1 MMTVVTDDKKGVAA
15 RRSDRAEA
23 PGARA
28 AAELAASGALDDL
41 FAKIDA
47 GAIELTGDGGFI
59 PGLIKAAVERGL
71 QAELTSHVGYDKGDP
86 NAALFDNS
94 RNGTTPKTVL
104 TQVGDVDLD
113 VPRDR
118 LGTFCPQL
126 VPKGARRLGG
136 IDEMII
142 SLYAGGMT
150 VRDIE
155 HFLASTLGAEVGRHG

>member
-1 MMTVVTDDKKGVAA
+1 M
-15 RRSDRAEA
+15 
-23 PGARA
+23 
-28 AAELAASGALDDL
+28 
-41 FAKIDA
+41 A
-47 GAIELTGDGGFI
+47 GSFRGWSR
-59 PGLIKAAVERGL
+59 PAVERGL

-94 RNGTTPKTVL
+94 RNGTTPSLVL

-142 SLYAGGMT
+142 SLYAG
-150 VRDIE
+150 V
-155 HFLASTLGAEVGRHG
+155 

>member
-71 QAELTSHVGYDKGDP
+71 TCFSSNVAFRG
-86 NAALFDNS
+86 FDQS
-94 RNGTTPKTVL
+94 TP
-104 TQVGDVDLD
+104 
-113 VPRDR
+113 
-118 LGTFCPQL
+118 
-126 VPKGARRLGG
+126 GG
-136 IDEMII
+136 
-142 SLYAGGMT
+142 S
-150 VRDIE
+150 
-155 HFLASTLGAEVGRHG
+155 GRWLWI

>member
-104 TQVGDVDLD
+104 TQVGDVDL
-113 VPRDR
+113 V
-118 LGTFCPQL
+118 
-126 VPKGARRLGG
+126 
-136 IDEMII
+136 
-142 SLYAGGMT
+142 
-150 VRDIE
+150 
-155 HFLASTLGAEVGRHG
+155 

>member
-1 MMTVVTDDKKGVAA
+1 MTVVTDDKKGVAA

-86 NAALFDNS
+86 NAALNRPGCRGGSDS
-94 RNGTTPKTVL
+94 TEGCRVRSCQHQGSI
-104 TQVGDVDLD
+104 
-113 VPRDR
+113 
-118 LGTFCPQL
+118 
-126 VPKGARRLGG
+126 RRSCG
-136 IDEMII
+136 I
-142 SLYAGGMT
+142 
-150 VRDIE
+150 
-155 HFLASTLGAEVGRHG
+155 GRSVW